1 MGHRMKKDLAA
12 LIVDAVI
19 SLDGQIGELD
29 TLISR
34 IDQEEER
41 KRYGKALGDVMGLMF
56 DFLLPIERE
65 YPELNPDK

>member
-1 MGHRMKKDLAA
+1 MKKDLAA
-12 LIVDAVI
+12 LIVDAVV

-34 IDQEEER
+34 IDEEEKR
-41 KRYGKALGDVMGLMF
+41 KRYGKALGDLMGLMF
-56 DFLLPIERE
+56 DFLIPIERE

>member
-1 MGHRMKKDLAA
+1 MKKDLAA
-12 LIVDAVI
+12 LIVDAVV

-29 TLISR
+29 TLICR
-34 IDQEEER
+34 IDEDEER
-41 KRYGKALGDVMGLMF
+41 RKYGKALGDVMGLMF

>member
-1 MGHRMKKDLAA
+1 MKKDLAA
-12 LIVDAVI
+12 LIVDAVV

-34 IDQEEER
+34 IDEEEER